1 MRRISKPLVLLAL
14 FFLFVVPAGQCQSS
28 DLELARR
35 AYADGFY
42 DVAESMLKKVI
53 QTSFLEEI
61 PAKLL
66 LAKVYIAQKKY
77 KSAMTLLLELDS
89 APDTP
94 PELSLEIKET
104 LAQLYQSIGDY
115 DSALE
120 KAKELITFG
129 PEGAKRALD
138 LLVDVL
144 LKQGKIKEALTWVQ
158 KYRDAKDRAV
168 RQVARFKEAKIYYQ
182 QKDYEKAKE
191 LFERF
196 IYDFPESEYLSS
208 AYFYLGK
215 THYFLGDYDTAITY
229 FDKVA
234 LMYKDS
240 DLGGYALQA
249 KAWCLLRKGD
259 LESAEKAL
267 EEAKRR
273 LKTLTDSFEFAR
285 GYLLY
290 KRGKYKEALAQFE
303 SLLVKYP
310 NSSWLKEANFW
321 IAECLFNLGNYQ
333 DALEYYQKVIGSY
346 SLSSDPD
353 AKEMLLSAYYGL
365 AWSYLKLG
373 KYDLAINAFK
383 TIAEVA
389 EDELEKISALVKVGE
404 TYLSKG
410 DPAKAITVFNE
421 IMAKYPDNYYSDYI
435 LLQMGV
441 AYTKMEKYDSAVLYF
456 QELLKDYPN
465 SSYIWDA
472 KYNLALAL
480 FNLGDFKQCV
490 EVLNEIKQAKKD
502 EAYQPHLDYVLAT
515 AYFNAKEFKSALHL
529 FRRLMSRLSSEKLR
543 PEVEYELAWCY
554 YRLGREKEA
563 LKRFREL
570 IDKYPDDLLAREVM
584 LWLAEKYLSEG
595 KYTQAQG
602 YLERFITS
610 YADSP
615 QVYKARYDLAWL
627 YAMKGDDQKAIEL
640 LSKYLNDEGNPMKAE
655 YHIALAY
662 LYRQQGKFEE
672 AVTALKWVLANAP
685 EFSRKAY
692 EELSVVYRQMH
703 RLADSAY
710 ALERAVDYS
719 PESKKGELLYRIG
732 ELWESA
738 GEMDKAVEFY
748 LKAGY
753 NTASPERLRAQALLK
768 AGRIYERK
776 SQLDKAL
783 KLYEKVAGMSVPEA
797 KLAKEKLT
805 IQEVGR

>member
-1 MRRISKPLVLLAL
+1 MKRIGKAL
-14 FFLFVVPAGQCQSS
+14 ILMGLSLSLFIPAGYGQSS
-28 DLELARR
+28 DLEIARR

-42 DVAESMLKKVI
+42 DVAESMLKKIV
-53 QTSFLEEI
+53 QSSFVEEI

-66 LAKVYIAQKKY
+66 LAKVYMAQKKY
-77 KSAMTLLLELDS
+77 KSALTLLLELDS
-89 APDTP
+89 ASDVS
-94 PELSLEIKET
+94 PETRIEVKEA

-115 DSALE
+115 DAALE
-120 KAKELITFG
+120 KAKELLSFG
-129 PEGAKRALD
+129 PEGTRRAVA
-138 LLVDVL
+138 LLVDVSL
-144 LKQGKIKEALTWVQ
+144 EQGKDEEALKWVQ

-168 RQVARFKEAKIYYQ
+168 RQVARFEEAKIYYQ
-182 QKDYEKAKE
+182 RKDYQRAKE
-191 LFERF
+191 LFEKF

-215 THYFLGDYDTAITY
+215 AHYFLGDYDTAITY

-290 KRGKYKEALAQFE
+290 KRAKYKEALAQFE

-333 DALEYYQKVIGSY
+333 DAIDYYQKVITSY
-346 SLSSDPD
+346 SLSPDPT
-353 AKEMLLSAYYGL
+353 AKEMLMNAYYGL

-373 KYDLAINAFK
+373 RYDLAINTFK
-383 TIAEVA
+383 TISEVA
-389 EDELEKISALVKVGE
+389 EDELEKVSALVKVGE

-410 DPAKAITVFNE
+410 DPAKAITVFND
-421 IMAKYPDNYYSDYI
+421 IMARYPNSYYSDYI

-441 AYTKMEKYDSAVLYF
+441 AYMKMEKYDSAVLYF
-456 QELLKDYPN
+456 QELLKNYPE
-465 SSYIWDA
+465 SSYLWDA
-472 KYNLALAL
+472 RYNLALAL
-480 FNLGDFKQCV
+480 FNLGDFKQCID
-490 EVLNEIKQAKKD
+490 VLTEIKRAKKD
-502 EAYQPHLDYVLAT
+502 EPYQPHLDYVLAT
-515 AYFNAKEFKSALHL
+515 AYFNAKDFKSALHL
-529 FRRLMSRLSSEKLR
+529 FRRLMTRLSSEKLR

-570 IDKYPDDLLAREVM
+570 IDRYPDDLLAREVM

-595 KYTQAQG
+595 KYTQARE
-602 YLERFITS
+602 YLEKFIAS
-610 YADSP
+610 YSDSP

-640 LSKYLNDEGNPMKAE
+640 LSKYLEDEDNPMKAE

-662 LYRQQGKFEE
+662 LYRQQGRFED
-672 AVTALKWVLANAP
+672 AITALKWVLANAP

-710 ALERAVDYS
+710 ALERAVEYA

-732 ELWESA
+732 ELWEST

-753 NTASPERLRAQALLK
+753 NTASSERLQAQALLK

-776 SQLDKAL
+776 GQAKKAL